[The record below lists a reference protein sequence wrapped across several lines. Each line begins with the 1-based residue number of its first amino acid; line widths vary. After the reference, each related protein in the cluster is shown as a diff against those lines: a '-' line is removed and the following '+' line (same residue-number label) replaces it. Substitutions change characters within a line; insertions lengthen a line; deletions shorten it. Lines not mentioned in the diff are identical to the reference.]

1 MNIKSILITGGTG
14 SFGQHF
20 IQYLLKKYKRI
31 KRIVIFSRDELKQ
44 FEMQKIYPKKKY
56 PQLRFFL
63 GDVRDLTR
71 LNKAVKNIDCII
83 HAAALKHVEASE
95 YNAFEFI
102 KTNIIGA
109 QNIVDVAIENN
120 IKKVIA
126 LSTDKAAAPINLYGA
141 TKLCSDKIFSSAN
154 NYAGDNKFKFSVVRY
169 GNVMFSRGSVMP
181 LFMKIKKSNLPFPI
195 TSKDMTRFNINLEDS
210 VKMVIWALNNSQG
223 GEIFVPKIPSYKI
236 TDLAKAIDPNRE
248 QTVIGIRPGEKI
260 HEELITTSDSHM
272 TYDLKKYYAILNPL
286 NKKVMDYYNKK
297 VKKKF
302 PPNFSYNSLDNKDYL
317 SVKQL
322 KKLIDLEIKKKN
334 FF

>member
-1 MNIKSILITGGTG
+1 MKSILITGGTG
-14 SFGQHF
+14 SFGQYF
-20 IQYLLKKYKRI
+20 VSYLLKNYKKF

-44 FEMQKIYPKKKY
+44 FDMQKKYPKKKY

-63 GDVRDLTR
+63 GDVRDITR
-71 LNKAVKNIDCII
+71 LNKAVKNVDCII
-83 HAAALKHVEASE
+83 HAAALKQVEASE

-154 NYAGDNKFKFSVVRY
+154 NYAGDDSFRFSVVRY

-181 LFMKIKKSNLPFPI
+181 LFLKISKSNQPFPI
-195 TSKDMTRFNINLEDS
+195 TSKEMTRFNITLDES
-210 VKMVIWALNNSQG
+210 VKMVIWALQNSQG
-223 GEIFVPKIPSYKI
+223 GEIFVPKIPSYKL
-236 TDLAKAIDPNRE
+236 TDLAKAIDPNKK
-248 QTVIGIRPGEKI
+248 QKIIGLRPGEKI
-260 HEELITTSDSHM
+260 HEELITSSDSYM

-286 NKKVMDYYNKK
+286 NKKVKNYYEKK
-297 VKKKF
+297 IKKKF
-302 PPNFSYNSLDNKDYL
+302 PEGISYNSLNNNNYL
-317 SVKQL
+317 NISQL
-322 KKLIDLEIKKKN
+322 KKLINLEIKKKN
-334 FF
+334 YL